1 MNRDLSYVVTRV
13 LRALVLTATIHLVP
27 VAPAVA
33 QHTPVTSANAARAG
47 ITITTAHPQTT
58 QLQSSLSANGSIT
71 AWQEAAVAVEVGGL
85 RLTDL
90 RVNVGDHV
98 QKNDVLAVFATENL
112 EADLA
117 VLRAQIAEANA
128 ALSEAKSNAAR
139 AKGLQ
144 NSGALSSQQI
154 GQYLTAEQTAK
165 ARLGAAEA
173 QAKVL
178 ELRLKKSQVLAPDD
192 GEVISRQATLGSVIP
207 IGTELFRILRQ
218 SRLEWRAEVTSE
230 ELGRIQSG
238 MDVNV
243 YPASLT
249 PGAEPVH
256 GKVRIIGPTVD
267 PQTRTAIV
275 FVDLPT
281 AEPQGPTLRAGM
293 FAKGEF
299 LLGQHSGLTLPQ
311 EAIVTRDGFNF
322 VFKVGPDNHV
332 LQTKVVIGQR
342 LAQRVEVLRGVT
354 PEDTI
359 ANSGAG
365 FLADGDLVN
374 IDAAAVTAVHK

>member
-1 MNRDLSYVVTRV
+1 M
-13 LRALVLTATIHLVP
+13 AQQP
-27 VAPAVA
+27 PAA
-33 QHTPVTSANAARAG
+33 QANATRAG
-47 ITITTAHPQTT
+47 ITITAAHPQTT
-58 QLQSSLSANGSIT
+58 ELQAQLSANGSIT

-98 QKNDVLAVFATENL
+98 QKNDVLAIFATENL

-128 ALSEAKSNAAR
+128 ALSEAKSNAVR

-154 GQYLTAEQTAK
+154 GQYLTAEQTAN
-165 ARLGAAEA
+165 ARLGAAQA

-230 ELGRIQSG
+230 ELGLIHPG
-238 MDVNV
+238 MDVKV
-243 YPASLT
+243 YPASLARN
-249 PGAEPVH
+249 AEPLR

-275 FVDLPT
+275 FVDLPK
-281 AEPQGPTLRAGM
+281 AQPQGPTIRAGM

-299 LLGQHSGLTLPQ
+299 LLGQHSGLTLAQ

-322 VFKVGPDNHV
+322 VFKVSPDRHV
-332 LQTKVVIGQR
+332 VQTKVVIGQR
-342 LAQRVEVLRGVT
+342 FGQRVEIISGVT
-354 PEDTI
+354 LEDTI

-374 IDAAAVTAVHK
+374 LDVAAATAVDRQ